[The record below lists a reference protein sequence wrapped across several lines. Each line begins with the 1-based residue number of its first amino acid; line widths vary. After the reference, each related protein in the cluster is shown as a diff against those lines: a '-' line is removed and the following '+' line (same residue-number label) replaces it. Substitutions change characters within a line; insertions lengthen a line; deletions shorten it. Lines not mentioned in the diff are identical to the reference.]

1 MVLAVT
7 YTFHRFP
14 LPISYDHAFDVT
26 SSPHFIVDSI
36 WLKISFFFLEI
47 MASHMATSYGLQ
59 IAQVNKE
66 PALELSLDMTLMH
79 ILMMKNPNRERCVLV
94 VKSIPL
100 ELDTTAFPQT
110 QAP

>member
-47 MASHMATSYGLQ
+47 MVSHMATSYGLQ
-59 IAQVNKE
+59 IAQVNKK
-66 PALELSLDMTLMH
+66 PALELSLNLTLMH

-100 ELDTTAFPQT
+100 ELDTTSFPQT
-110 QAP
+110 LAP